1 MEDNMSKT
9 KKVIKSGYNGKMY
22 YSVFQHKKNQQFIVI
37 WEFLE
42 EKDNYS
48 FRANVYPYVES
59 FNRAKTIGYKVN
71 PELFIK
77 ANISQWV
84 KLHFSKLDYN
94 ERMALREQL
103 YKEEFIEKK

>member
-1 MEDNMSKT
+1 MQVSSE
-9 KKVIKSGYNGKMY
+9 
-22 YSVFQHKKNQQFIVI
+22 
-37 WEFLE
+37 LR
-42 EKDNYS
+42 EKLVNYI
-48 FRANVYPYVES
+48 RDA

-84 KLHFSKLDYN
+84 KLHFSKLDFE

>member
-1 MEDNMSKT
+1 MQVSSE
-9 KKVIKSGYNGKMY
+9 
-22 YSVFQHKKNQQFIVI
+22 
-37 WEFLE
+37 LR
-42 EKDNYS
+42 EKLVNYV
-48 FRANVYPYVES
+48 REA
-59 FNRAKTIGYKVN
+59 FNRAKTIGYRVN